1 MIGAPDP
8 ARLRALGV
16 DPTAGPER
24 LAGGDTSTVLR
35 YGDHVVKIGG
45 PPGSSRAEAA
55 GLRLLADAGARVPAV
70 LAVDDE
76 LLVLAFVPPGR
87 PDPAALGAMLAA
99 MHAPVDAP
107 YGSDGDV
114 FLGGLRLPGGRSR
127 DWTEILVEH
136 RLRPLLR
143 GAAPTLGDGPAAAAQ
158 RWLDRARLP
167 TEGPC
172 VVHGDLWAGNV
183 LYGVDGPTLIDPC
196 AQVGERTLDLAMMRL
211 FGGFPD
217 AVTRAMP
224 PVPPALEPA
233 IDAATLVFL
242 FAHVVLFGA
251 AYRAPTLRLLGRVGA
266 D

>member
-16 DPTAGPER
+16 DPDRGPER

-35 YGDHVVKIGG
+35 YGPHVVKSGG
-45 PPGSSRAEAA
+45 LPGSSRAEAA
-55 GLRLLADAGARVPAV
+55 GLRLLAGAGARVPTV
-70 LAVDDE
+70 VAVDDDV
-76 LLVLAFVPPGR
+76 LVLGFVAAGR
-87 PDPAALGAMLAA
+87 PDPPALGAMLAA
-99 MHAPVDAP
+99 LHAPVDAP
-107 YGSDGDV
+107 YGSDEDV

-136 RLRPLLR
+136 RLRLLLR
-143 GAAPTLGDGPAAAAQ
+143 RAAPTLGDAPAAALH

-183 LYGVDGPTLIDPC
+183 LDGADGPTLIDPC
-196 AQVGERTLDLAMMRL
+196 AQIGERALDLAMMRL
-211 FGGFPD
+211 FGGFSY

-224 PVPPALEPA
+224 AVPRGLEPT
-233 IDAATLVFL
+233 IDACTLVFL
-242 FAHVVLFGA
+242 LAHVVLFGA
-251 AYRAPTLRLLGRVGA
+251 SYRAPTLRLLGRIGA
-266 D
+266 V